1 MQSASLQRHARAL
14 PLSARASDTT
24 LRLLVR
30 LVACP
35 LPAVRGEA
43 VQKLPIRS
51 DRFYNFLHAFAML

>member
-14 PLSARASDTT
+14 PLPARASDTT

-35 LPAVRGEA
+35 PVRREA

-51 DRFYNFLHAFAML
+51 DCFYNFLHAFAML